1 MRKTASLAIV
11 VAALAVAGCGGSD
24 ETEGAKAA
32 KPPAGPSDARRAI
45 VLVEGVYPATAD
57 KPAKTTRV
65 SGVIWEAGQGLVLT
79 ANHAIEAA
87 PNVNVTLADGTLVH
101 ARALARAQCHDLA
114 VLKLSPRPAGIA
126 RMEMGDSDAM
136 AVGEPVTTLTYLL
149 SSAEEDRPAF
159 TRVQGTV
166 SATGVRQTFPPL
178 PPTGPFI
185 AHQTSLIDGAA
196 GSPVVDTQGRM
207 IGLNTLVGH
216 PREPDLP
223 GIEYAL
229 TSNYINARLRQLKPG
244 TGGALVGWAAEHNAC
259 HQPLRELIGL
269 GHTHDASESGGG
281 SGSGTGSGSGSGSGT
296 GGGSG
301 SGSGDG
307 H

>member
-1 MRKTASLAIV
+1 MRKIAVLAIV
-11 VAALAVAGCGGSD
+11 VAALAAAGCGSSD
-24 ETEGAKAA
+24 DTEKAKAA
-32 KPPAGPSDARRAI
+32 KPASGPADARRAV

-65 SGVIWEAGQGLVLT
+65 TGVIWEAGQGLVLT

-114 VLKLSPRPAGIA
+114 VLKLSPRPPGIA
-126 RMEMGDSDAM
+126 RIEMGDSEAT
-136 AVGEPVTTLTYLL
+136 AVGEPVTTLAYVLP
-149 SSAEEDRPAF
+149 SAKDDRPAL

-178 PPTGPFI
+178 PETGPFI
-185 AHQTSLIDGAA
+185 AHQTSLVDGAA
-196 GSPVVDTQGRM
+196 GSPIFDTEGRM

-216 PREPDLP
+216 PRDPDLP

-229 TSNYINARLRQLKPG
+229 TSNYIQARLRQLKPG

-259 HQPLRELIGL
+259 HGPLRELIGL
-269 GHTHDASESGGG
+269 GHTHNEGEA
-281 SGSGTGSGSGSGSGT
+281 
-296 GGGSG
+296 
-301 SGSGDG
+301 G